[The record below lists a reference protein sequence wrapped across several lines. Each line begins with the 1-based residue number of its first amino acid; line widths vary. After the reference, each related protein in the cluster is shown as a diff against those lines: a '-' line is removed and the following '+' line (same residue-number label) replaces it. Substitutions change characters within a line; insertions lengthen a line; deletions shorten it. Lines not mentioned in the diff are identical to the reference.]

1 MARFAIRH
9 LTAILIVLA
18 VAGWAI
24 FYLPGTPSWTVVQ
37 LKQAIDARNGDDAA
51 RFVDF
56 QKVVVNAGNEMVEDR
71 AGGGDVV
78 TQLIGKGA
86 VQLFSGPM
94 AALLQSWAVRKVDD
108 GARQVQMPAAAV
120 AGAILML
127 HRDGDTAYTRWRD
140 HKGRVWEV
148 RMAREQGQWQIV
160 EVKNVKQLLDQLR
173 RESGN
178 NAAAPLPDG
187 SATPPDASPPE

>member
-9 LTAILIVLA
+9 LTAILIALA
-18 VAGWAI
+18 VAGWAV
-24 FYLPGTPSWTVVQ
+24 FYLPGTPSWMIVQ
-37 LKQAIDARNGDDAA
+37 LKQEIDARNGAGAA

-56 QKVVVNAGNEMVEDR
+56 QKVVVNAGNEMVDER

-78 TQLIGKGA
+78 TQFIGKGA

-94 AALLQSWAVRKVDD
+94 AALLQSWAVSKVDD
-108 GARQVQMPAAAV
+108 GARQVQMPAGAV

-127 HRDGDTAYTRWRD
+127 HRDGDAAYTRWQDR
-140 HKGRVWEV
+140 KGRVWEV

-160 EVKNVKQLLDQLR
+160 EVKNVKQLLDQLQ

-178 NAAAPLPDG
+178 NASGPPYAPER
-187 SATPPDASPPE
+187 PPTAPNPSP

>member
-9 LTAILIVLA
+9 LTAILIALA

-24 FYLPGTPSWTVVQ
+24 FYLPGTPSWMIVQ
-37 LKQAIDARNGDDAA
+37 LKQEIDARNGAGAA

-56 QKVVVNAGNEMVEDR
+56 QKVVVNAGNEMVDDR
-71 AGGGDVV
+71 TGGGDVV
-78 TQLIGKGA
+78 TQFIGKGA

-94 AALLQSWAVRKVDD
+94 AALLQSWAVSKVDD
-108 GARQVQMPAAAV
+108 GARQVQMPAGAV

-127 HRDGDTAYTRWRD
+127 HRDGAAAYTRWQDR
-140 HKGRVWEV
+140 KGRVWEV

-160 EVKNVKQLLDQLR
+160 EVKNVKQLLDQLQ

-178 NAAAPLPDG
+178 NASGPPYAPAPN
-187 SATPPDASPPE
+187 PSP